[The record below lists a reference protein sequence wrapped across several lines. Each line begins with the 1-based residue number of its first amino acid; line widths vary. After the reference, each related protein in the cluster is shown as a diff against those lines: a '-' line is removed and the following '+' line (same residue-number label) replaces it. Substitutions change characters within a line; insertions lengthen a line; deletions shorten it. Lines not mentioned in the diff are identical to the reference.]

1 MSDRAWQVLVT
12 AVVGLAL
19 LLVLRVVLGWAF
31 DRYVK
36 RVAARKPPDYVAR
49 LRTRLVVL
57 RRVIV
62 AFVFVVVLWSV
73 LEIFPTTEQIART
86 LLASGAFIALV
97 LGVAFSVPLG
107 NIGAGILLSLSQP
120 VRIGDRITVGD
131 VTGTA
136 EEITLIHTIVR
147 TDQGLT
153 AFVPNSQMITSTV
166 VNRTLDDP
174 RRLVTVRLPVAITR
188 AGGGRAARP
197 AANDRGA
204 HGAGAGGRERV
215 RDRRRREDDLARGH
229 RLCAAPCSGRSRG
242 RRAPRKWAA
251 GPRRG
256 GLPAAVG
263 ILASCAE
270 FASRPAP
277 RARSTSAMRCGGSMR
292 LYDSL
297 TRGKVELP
305 EPPGPIRMYVC
316 GSTVYHRVHVGN
328 ARPFV
333 LAMWLRSWLKRSG
346 YDVTLVHNITD
357 VDDKVY
363 VEAAAR
369 EVASR
374 DLAEWATGWF
384 VEDTDGLGLGRP
396 DVEPR
401 ASETMPEITAFIE
414 ELLAGDLAYVAEGD
428 VYFRVARFEDYGRL
442 SGREARRD
450 GCPGAERR

>member
-19 LLVLRVVLGWAF
+19 LVVLRVVLGWAF

-36 RVAARKPPDYVAR
+36 RVAARKPADYVAR

-57 RRVIV
+57 RRVIL

-153 AFVPNSQMITSTV
+153 AFVPNSQMTNSTV

-174 RRLVTVRLPVAITR
+174 RRLVTVRLPVAIT
-188 AGGGRAARP
+188 APVEDAR
-197 AANDRGA
+197 
-204 HGAGAGGRERV
+204 RV
-215 RDRRRREDDLARGH
+215 LLRTIGELSEPELEDASVSVIDVGEKTTWLALTGY
-229 RLCAAPCSGRSRG
+229 APRQCSGRSRG
-242 RRAPRKWAA
+242 RRAPRAWAA
-251 GPRRG
+251 GTRRG

-270 FASRPAP
+270 LASRPA
-277 RARSTSAMRCGGSMR
+277 RQARSTSATRSPQRPTGRSPTGSCCA
-292 LYDSL
+292 ST
-297 TRGKVELP
+297 TR
-305 EPPGPIRMYVC
+305 
-316 GSTVYHRVHVGN
+316 T
-328 ARPFV
+328 
-333 LAMWLRSWLKRSG
+333 
-346 YDVTLVHNITD
+346 
-357 VDDKVY
+357 
-363 VEAAAR
+363 
-369 EVASR
+369 
-374 DLAEWATGWF
+374 
-384 VEDTDGLGLGRP
+384 
-396 DVEPR
+396 
-401 ASETMPEITAFIE
+401 
-414 ELLAGDLAYVAEGD
+414 
-428 VYFRVARFEDYGRL
+428 
-442 SGREARRD
+442 
-450 GCPGAERR
+450 